1 MKQVLVGAVLLITAA
16 IGISAP
22 PQVAAEHAESPPGA
36 ERVVATR
43 LANGHSNAC
52 IILDNE
58 QVRCWGSSAGTGVP
72 GSGNIGDDETPDSV
86 RTVDVGPGRTVKA
99 VEGGSNFTCVL
110 LDNGDVRCWGYQT
123 FGPVLGSPESGGQRI
138 GDGEEPTTIAP
149 ISLGGKATAIA
160 SGNFSSCAILED
172 GSVRCWGDNRYGQL
186 GYGNTVDVGD
196 VETPAQAGAVD
207 LGAGRTATA
216 ITVGR
221 YQACAILDGGDV
233 RCWGKADSMPGLAEN
248 IGDDELPSAA
258 PVVDFGGKKAL
269 AISAGS
275 AATCALVDGGV
286 TSLVKRGLDECRG
299 RDGVPDEDRL
309 PTEAA
314 GGVEMVGR
322 QVGL

>member
-22 PQVAAEHAESPPGA
+22 PQVAAEHAESPAGVD
-36 ERVVATR
+36 RDVATR

-52 IILDNE
+52 IVLDNE
-58 QVRCWGSSAGTGVP
+58 QVRCWGNSSGIGVP

-99 VEGGSNFTCVL
+99 VENGETFTCVL

-123 FGPVLGSPESGGQRI
+123 SFPVLGSPESGGQRI
-138 GDGEEPTTIAP
+138 GDDEEPTSIAP

-172 GSVRCWGDNRYGQL
+172 GSVRCWGSNFHGQL
-186 GYGNTVDVGD
+186 GYGNTDDVGD
-196 VETPAQAGAVD
+196 DETPEQAGAVD
-207 LGAGRTATA
+207 LGPGRTATA

-221 YQACAILDGGDV
+221 HQACAILDGGDV
-233 RCWGKADSMPGLAEN
+233 RCWGKADSMPGFPPNNAEN

-258 PVVDFGGKKAL
+258 PLVDFGGKKAL

-275 AATCALVDGGV
+275 AATCACLLY
-286 TSLVKRGLDECRG
+286 TSPSP
-299 RDGVPDEDRL
+299 RDRS
-309 PTEAA
+309 
-314 GGVEMVGR
+314 
-322 QVGL
+322 